1 MSTVSRAA
9 VLVLLVGAML
19 RGAAVDASDP
29 CEGKEGSLMSIAKAL
44 EDGRWDDAEAFLHPL
59 DPAQSDCLRVVL
71 DLARLRAAQGREDE
85 AERLYSRALTLA
97 PEDAITHATF
107 AKYQLSRGM
116 VPQAVRLTTQALAI
130 DPGCADALVLQGQIL
145 GEQERYGE
153 ARSVLEK
160 AVALAPDNA
169 DAQHQLGIWFFR
181 VNLFEQASRRFE
193 SAIALRPNRTRSY
206 DYLGLCLEMLGDAEG
221 AERAFL
227 EALELQKRGGPFFD
241 VTLEYNFGRFLLKQG
256 RFDESRPYL
265 DRAIEL
271 FPRRRGPRYQRAKLF
286 LAQQNLGAAR
296 EDAERSLSLGR
307 PGDVVLDMQVYYLL
321 TTIYSRLGES
331 ELATEYAQRARDAEI
346 PDQVEDG
353 RR

>member
-1 MSTVSRAA
+1 MNTVSKAA
-9 VLVLLVGAML
+9 VHVLLFASVLCGAT
-19 RGAAVDASDP
+19 VDASDP
-29 CEGKEGSLMSIAKAL
+29 CAGKEGSLVSIAKAL

-59 DPAQSDCLRVVL
+59 EPAQSSCVQVVL
-71 DLARLRAAQGREDE
+71 DLAHLRAAQGREDE
-85 AERLYSRALTLA
+85 AERLFSRSLTLA
-97 PEDAITHATF
+97 PDDAVTHATF
-107 AKYQLSRGM
+107 ARFQISRGFL
-116 VPQAVRLTTQALAI
+116 PQAARLIAQALAI
-130 DPGCADALVLQGQIL
+130 DPECADALVLQGQIL
-145 GEQERYGE
+145 GERERYGD
-153 ARSVLEK
+153 ARSVLER

-241 VTLEYNFGRFLLKQG
+241 VTLEYNYGRFLLKQG
-256 RFDESRPYL
+256 RLEESRPYL
-265 DRAIEL
+265 DRAVDL

-286 LAQQNLGAAR
+286 LAQNNLAAAR
-296 EDAERSLSLGR
+296 QDAESALTLGR

-331 ELATEYAQRARDAEI
+331 ELAREYAQRARDAEI
-346 PDQVEDG
+346 PDQVED
-353 RR
+353 RQR